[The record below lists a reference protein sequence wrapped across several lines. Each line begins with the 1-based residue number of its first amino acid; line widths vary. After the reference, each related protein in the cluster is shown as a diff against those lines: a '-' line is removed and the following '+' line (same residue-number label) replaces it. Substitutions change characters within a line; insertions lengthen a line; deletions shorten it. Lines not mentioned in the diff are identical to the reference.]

1 MPPCIYDVHTHTF
14 LCQCA
19 EKVMPRVYFKLAS
32 ELGYKGIA
40 YCCHNPFPG
49 DLVTPQHRMAYE
61 EFELFMTMYRRECAF
76 ARIHLPELDI
86 LLTMEVDY
94 LPDAPNLTE
103 DFIVSHLGDFDCVLG
118 SLHYY
123 QEIENACSDKEK
135 QIKVYFETWVQAL
148 RTGWFQV
155 MAHMDF
161 IKVVVGMEWVRRN
174 REVVHKHAESA
185 ITEMAKYNLAREK
198 KGLDPVVLELN
209 TSGSQYG
216 DDFFPTKSLV
226 AYAAKM
232 NIPFCLSSDC
242 HQASELGRNF
252 KEALYCLKKHG
263 VTELCYFKERRL
275 QRYLLEDAIA
285 TFKPSCVP
293 ELVSRIKALKGY
305 GVSVSEELEE
315 MKQSSLLARRSNEK
329 SKS

>member
-1 MPPCIYDVHTHTF
+1 M
-14 LCQCA
+14 LRQ
-19 EKVMPRVYFKLAS
+19 
-32 ELGYKGIA
+32 G
-40 YCCHNPFPG
+40 
-49 DLVTPQHRMAYE
+49 
-61 EFELFMTMYRRECAF
+61 
-76 ARIHLPELDI
+76 
-86 LLTMEVDY
+86 
-94 LPDAPNLTE
+94 
-103 DFIVSHLGDFDCVLG
+103 
-118 SLHYY
+118 
-123 QEIENACSDKEK
+123 K

-216 DDFFPTKSLV
+216 DDFFPAESLV

-232 NIPFCLSSDC
+232 NIPFAYPVTAIRRQNWVATS
-242 HQASELGRNF
+242 R
-252 KEALYCLKKHG
+252 EALCCLKKHG

-305 GVSVSEELEE
+305 DVSVSEELEE
-315 MKQSSLLARRSNEK
+315 MKWSSLLARRSNEK